1 MTHSHITKVL
11 EFELDEKANY
21 RPSLFGCTD
30 CDETS
35 KLPFITDDIFSD
47 HREHISYTDG
57 CFACKVLTLE
67 LNTGDAGR
75 ADAKMSQRKWDKELY
90 AYEDARKQGIQPAG
104 TSMAQINA
112 AYQASDT
119 LGAAYNADVMPS
131 TDKIT
136 KSSIEGLKH
145 TGDI

>member
-30 CDETS
+30 CAEIS

-47 HREHISYTDG
+47 HREHISYVDG
-57 CFACKVLTLE
+57 CFACKVRTLE

-75 ADAKMSQRKWDKELY
+75 ADSMPQKKWDAELS
-90 AYEDARKQGIQPAG
+90 AYRDARSQGIQPAG
-104 TSMAQINA
+104 TTMKKIDEAKEASQKLGVAFDAGAMPA
-112 AYQASDT
+112 AE
-119 LGAAYNADVMPS
+119 
-131 TDKIT
+131 KIT
-136 KSSIEGLKH
+136 KQTATVMKE
-145 TGDI
+145 TGVI

>member
-1 MTHSHITKVL
+1 MMHSHITKVL

-35 KLPFITDDIFSD
+35 KLPFIADDIFSD

-75 ADAKMSQRKWDKELY
+75 ADSMPQKKWDAELS
-90 AYEDARKQGIQPAG
+90 AYRDARNQGIQPAG
-104 TSMAQINA
+104 TTMKKINEAKEASQKLGVAFDAGAMPA
-112 AYQASDT
+112 AE
-119 LGAAYNADVMPS
+119 
-131 TDKIT
+131 KIT
-136 KSSIEGLKH
+136 KQTASVMKE
-145 TGDI
+145 TGVI